1 MMKTTGTNEAN
12 TTDWHESAFDIIR
25 GLAAYTG
32 SSLVEG
38 LAEVVARYPD
48 ADLGT
53 AFNHKQVGCKIWA
66 RDSLFESLGGNFNHI
81 VVLGGWYGVLP
92 AMFFDDSRFNIGMIE
107 SVDIDPEV
115 AKVAETLNAR
125 AGERF
130 RAVSQDMYGLDY
142 ETSRPD
148 LVINTSCEHIAD
160 LPAWL
165 SLLPRGTQVLLQ
177 SNDYFSEPTHIN
189 CVPTL
194 EAFKEQTALR
204 HVAFA
209 GALAMKKYTRFMV
222 IGTV

>member
-1 MMKTTGTNEAN
+1 MMKTTRTNEAN

-25 GLAAYTG
+25 GLSAYTG
-32 SSLVEG
+32 SSLIEG
-38 LAEVVARYPD
+38 LAKVVAKYPD

-53 AFNHKQVGCKIWA
+53 AFNHKQVGSKIWA
-66 RDSLFESLGGNFNHI
+66 RDRLFESLGGKFKHI
-81 VVLGGWYGVLP
+81 VLLGGWYGVLP
-92 AMFFDDSRFNIGMIE
+92 AMFFDDSRFEIELIE
-107 SVDIDPEV
+107 SIDIDPEV
-115 AKVAETLNAR
+115 GQVAETLNVR
-125 AGERF
+125 AGDRF
-130 RAVSQDMYGLDY
+130 RSVTQDMYAIDY
-142 ETSRPD
+142 KTSGAD

-189 CVPTL
+189 CVASL
-194 EAFKEQTALR
+194 EAFQDQTSLR

-209 GALAMKKYTRFMV
+209 GSLAMKKYTRFMV

>member
-1 MMKTTGTNEAN
+1 MMKTTRTNEAN

-38 LAEVVARYPD
+38 LAKVVAKYPD

-53 AFNHKQVGCKIWA
+53 AFNHKQVGSKIWA
-66 RDSLFESLGGNFNHI
+66 RDRLFESLGGKFKRI
-81 VVLGGWYGVLP
+81 VILGGWYGVLS
-92 AMFFDDSRFNIGMIE
+92 AMFFDDSRFDIGLIE
-107 SVDIDPEV
+107 SVDIDPQV
-115 AKVAETLNAR
+115 AEVAETLNVK

-130 RAVSQDMYGLDY
+130 RAVTRDMYALDY
-142 ETSRPD
+142 KASGAD

-194 EAFKEQTALR
+194 EAFQDQTALS

-209 GALAMKKYTRFMV
+209 GSLAMKKYTRFMV

>member
-1 MMKTTGTNEAN
+1 MMKTTRTNEAN
-12 TTDWHESAFDIIR
+12 TIDWHESAFDIIR

-38 LAEVVARYPD
+38 LAKVVAKYPD

-53 AFNHKQVGCKIWA
+53 AFNHKQVGSKIWA
-66 RDSLFESLGGNFNHI
+66 RDRLFESLGGKFNHI
-81 VVLGGWYGVLP
+81 VVLGGWYGVLS
-92 AMFFDDSRFNIGMIE
+92 AMFFDDSRFEIGLIE
-107 SVDIDPEV
+107 SVDVDPEV
-115 AKVAETLNAR
+115 AEVAETLNVK

-130 RAVSQDMYGLDY
+130 RAITQDMYTFDY
-142 ETSRPD
+142 ETSGAD

-189 CVPTL
+189 CVSSL
-194 EAFKEQTALR
+194 DAFREQTALG

-209 GALAMKKYTRFMV
+209 GSLAMKKYTRFMV

>member
-1 MMKTTGTNEAN
+1 MMKTTRTNEAN
-12 TTDWHESAFDIIR
+12 TIDWHESAFDIIR

-38 LAEVVARYPD
+38 LAKVVAKYPD

-53 AFNHKQVGCKIWA
+53 AFNHKQVGSKIWA
-66 RDSLFESLGGNFNHI
+66 RDRLFESLGGEFNHI
-81 VVLGGWYGVLP
+81 VVLGGWYGVLSG
-92 AMFFDDSRFNIGMIE
+92 MFFDDNRFEIGLIE

-115 AKVAETLNAR
+115 AKVAETLNVK

-130 RAVSQDMYGLDY
+130 RAITQDMYALDY
-142 ETSRPD
+142 KTSGAD

-165 SLLPRGTQVLLQ
+165 SLLPHGTQVLLQ

-194 EAFKEQTALR
+194 EAFLEQTALG
-204 HVAFA
+204 HFAFA
-209 GALAMKKYTRFMV
+209 GSLAMKNYTRFMV

>member
-1 MMKTTGTNEAN
+1 MMKTTRTNEAN
-12 TTDWHESAFDIIR
+12 TIDWHESAFDIIR

-38 LAEVVARYPD
+38 LAKVVAKYPD

-53 AFNHKQVGCKIWA
+53 AFNHKQVGSKIWA
-66 RDSLFESLGGNFNHI
+66 RDRLFESLGGKFKRI
-81 VVLGGWYGVLP
+81 VILGGWYGVLS
-92 AMFFDDSRFNIGMIE
+92 AMFFDDSRFDIGLIE
-107 SVDIDPEV
+107 SVDIDPQV
-115 AKVAETLNAR
+115 AEVAETLNVK

-130 RAVSQDMYGLDY
+130 RAVTRDMYALDY
-142 ETSRPD
+142 KASGAD

-194 EAFKEQTALR
+194 EAFQDQTALS

-209 GALAMKKYTRFMV
+209 GSLAMKKYTRFMV

>member
-1 MMKTTGTNEAN
+1 MMKTTRTNEAN
-12 TTDWHESAFDIIR
+12 TIDWHESAFDIIR

-38 LAEVVARYPD
+38 LAEVVAKYPD

-53 AFNHKQVGCKIWA
+53 AFNHKQVGSKIWA
-66 RDSLFESLGGNFNHI
+66 RDRLFESLGGKYNHI
-81 VVLGGWYGVLP
+81 VVLGGWYGVLSG
-92 AMFFDDSRFNIGMIE
+92 MFFDDNRFQIGRIE
-107 SVDIDPEV
+107 SVDIDPQV
-115 AKVAETLNAR
+115 AEVAETLNAK

-130 RAVSQDMYGLDY
+130 RAITRDMYALDY
-142 ETSRPD
+142 SASGAD

-194 EAFKEQTALR
+194 EAFQDQTALS
-204 HVAFA
+204 HVAFS
-209 GALAMKKYTRFMV
+209 GSLAMKKYTRFMV

>member
-1 MMKTTGTNEAN
+1 MMKTTRTNEAN

-38 LAEVVARYPD
+38 LAKVVAKYPD

-53 AFNHKQVGCKIWA
+53 AFNHKQVGSKIWG
-66 RDSLFESLGGNFNHI
+66 RDRLFESLGGKFKRI
-81 VVLGGWYGVLP
+81 VILGGWYGVLS
-92 AMFFDDSRFNIGMIE
+92 AMFFDDSRFDIGLIE
-107 SVDIDPEV
+107 SVDIDPQV
-115 AKVAETLNAR
+115 AEVAETLNVK

-130 RAVSQDMYGLDY
+130 RAVTRDMYALDY
-142 ETSRPD
+142 KASGAD

-194 EAFKEQTALR
+194 EAFQDQTALS

-209 GALAMKKYTRFMV
+209 GSLAMKKYTRFMV

>member
-1 MMKTTGTNEAN
+1 MMKTTRTNEAN

-38 LAEVVARYPD
+38 LAKVVAKYPD

-53 AFNHKQVGCKIWA
+53 AFNHKQVGSKIWA
-66 RDSLFESLGGNFNHI
+66 RDRLFESLGGKFKHI
-81 VVLGGWYGVLP
+81 VVLGGWYGVLS
-92 AMFFDDSRFNIGMIE
+92 AMFFDDSRFDIGLIE
-107 SVDIDPEV
+107 SVDIDPQV
-115 AKVAETLNAR
+115 AKVAETLNVK
-125 AGERF
+125 AGEHF
-130 RAVSQDMYGLDY
+130 RAITRDMYALDY
-142 ETSRPD
+142 RASGAD

-189 CVPTL
+189 CVASL
-194 EAFKEQTALR
+194 AAFEAMAALR
-204 HVAFA
+204 EVRFS
-209 GALAMKKYTRFMV
+209 GELPTKNYTRFML

>member
-1 MMKTTGTNEAN
+1 MMKTTRTNEAN

-25 GLAAYTG
+25 GLSAYTG
-32 SSLVEG
+32 SSLIEG
-38 LAEVVARYPD
+38 LAKVVAKYPD

-53 AFNHKQVGCKIWA
+53 AFNHKQVGSKIWA
-66 RDSLFESLGGNFNHI
+66 REKLFESLGGKFKHI
-81 VVLGGWYGVLP
+81 ILLGGWYGVLP
-92 AMFFDDSRFNIGMIE
+92 AMFFDDRRFDIALIE
-107 SVDIDPEV
+107 SIDIDPDV
-115 AKVAETLNAR
+115 AAVAETLNAK

-130 RAVSQDMYGLDY
+130 RAVTQDMYGLDY
-142 ETSRPD
+142 QARDAD

-165 SLLPRGTQVLLQ
+165 SLLPRGTQVMLQ

-189 CVPTL
+189 CVPSL
-194 EAFKEQTALR
+194 EAFQEQTSLS

-209 GALAMKKYTRFMV
+209 GSLAMKKYTRFMV

>member
-1 MMKTTGTNEAN
+1 MMKTTRTNEAN

-38 LAEVVARYPD
+38 LAKVVAKYPD

-53 AFNHKQVGCKIWA
+53 AFNHKQVGSKIWA
-66 RDSLFESLGGNFNHI
+66 RDRLFESLGGKFKRI
-81 VVLGGWYGVLP
+81 VILGGWYGVLS
-92 AMFFDDSRFNIGMIE
+92 AMFFDDSRFDIGLIE
-107 SVDIDPEV
+107 SVDIDPQV
-115 AKVAETLNAR
+115 AEVAETLNIK

-130 RAVSQDMYGLDY
+130 RAVTRDMYALDY
-142 ETSRPD
+142 KTSGAD

-194 EAFKEQTALR
+194 EAFQDQTALS

-209 GALAMKKYTRFMV
+209 GSLAMKKYTRFMV